1 MFVLPDVSHHGTL
14 MQLFGSDGGSH
25 VKTHTHTCTP
35 DTESNIIA
43 NETGPLVQR
52 VHAALRVTVTAGR
65 EKVRKKSQQGRGGGT
80 AAKRGGSEKEWILLI
95 AIVIPP

>member
-25 VKTHTHTCTP
+25 VKTHTHTNTHTCTP
-35 DTESNIIA
+35 DTESSIIA

-65 EKVRKKSQQGRGGGT
+65 EKVRKKSQQGR
-80 AAKRGGSEKEWILLI
+80 RGGDSSKGGRE
-95 AIVIPP
+95 